1 MYCPKCGLSNTDIST
16 FCKRCGTRLASS
28 ATVPRTASRPPAAA
42 QAPYM
47 PPPPTTGTTV
57 RVRGPRRRGV
67 TLVVIIAMSVLVI
80 AAAVLIVIG
89 FGFPKD
95 KNDPRPVETD
105 RSTVDPYSLVTIS
118 YDETEATKDGEQTVT
133 ARLTVPDFVQL
144 YQEASSMDD
153 PEKYFND
160 QLNNGDYETTTIEQE
175 VRVNRSG
182 ETVSLVDEQEEKEK
196 ALDQALIEAVNAMD
210 DGDLQ

>member
-1 MYCPKCGLSNTDIST
+1 M
-16 FCKRCGTRLASS
+16 
-28 ATVPRTASRPPAAA
+28 
-42 QAPYM
+42 
-47 PPPPTTGTTV
+47 
-57 RVRGPRRRGV
+57 
-67 TLVVIIAMSVLVI
+67 VIIAMSVLVI

-182 ETVSLVDEQEEKEK
+182 ETMSLVDEQEEKEK